1 MPTGKTIAGSALLQ
15 TNMTFWSDANA
26 MDTQQSVGIWPGR
39 VVWLIRVRRLVRK
52 RDISPDERQLRLR
65 QLCEKDRESSA
76 LPQAQRSSGSRTTYL
91 GVTNCSAF
99 YGCAPACIR
108 RLQAAVSAND
118 ACGLERRLQAAVS
131 ANDAWHFA
139 RTYVTLHVPR
149 LVDRH
154 AAECYTN
161 FDDAMRY
168 KHYDVSLT
176 RRTML

>member
-26 MDTQQSVGIWPGR
+26 TDTQQSVGIWPGR
-39 VVWLIRVRRLVRK
+39 VVWLIRVTRLVRK
-52 RDISPDERQLRLR
+52 RDISPDERQIRLR

-99 YGCAPACIR
+99 YGCAPACI
-108 RLQAAVSAND
+108 
-118 ACGLERRLQAAVS
+118 RRLQAAVS